1 MKMPESLKNSM
12 NNVKKALNN
21 VKKAFKNST
30 LALALATVLSSCGGD
45 PSVMSF
51 ERDTQSGKMSI
62 TYVGREWKDFDIEI
76 RKLGNWKYQAEIDER
91 GRWFN
96 KQYSGTLDV
105 IIDEMISDMQD
116 QVWKVWISST
126 SSGELLEERT
136 SEKFIAFKEAYKKFL
151 ENKHLDKQEIK
162 YSPNK

>member
-1 MKMPESLKNSM
+1 MPESLKNSM
-12 NNVKKALNN
+12 NKF
-21 VKKAFKNST
+21 KKAFNNST
-30 LALALATVLSSCGGD
+30 LALTIATVLSSCGGD
-45 PSVMSF
+45 PSAMSF

-62 TYVGREWKDFDIEI
+62 TYVGREWKEFDIEI
-76 RKLGNWKYQAEIDER
+76 TKLEDWNYQGEIDER

>member
-1 MKMPESLKNSM
+1 MKMPESLKN
-12 NNVKKALNN
+12 LGNN

-30 LALALATVLSSCGGD
+30 LALVLAAVLSGCGGD
-45 PSVMSF
+45 PSIMSF
-51 ERDTQSGKMSI
+51 EKKTQSGKMSI
-62 TYVGREWKDFDIEI
+62 VYVGREGKDFDIEI
-76 RKLGNWKYQAEIDER
+76 RKLEDWKYQGEIDER

-136 SEKFIAFKEAYKKFL
+136 SEKFISFKEAYKKFL
-151 ENKHLDKQEIK
+151 ENKHLDKEEIK

>member
-1 MKMPESLKNSM
+1 MKMPESLKN
-12 NNVKKALNN
+12 LGNN

-45 PSVMSF
+45 PSAMSF

-62 TYVGREWKDFDIEI
+62 TYVGREWKEFDIEI
-76 RKLGNWKYQAEIDER
+76 TKLEDWNYQGEIDER

-136 SEKFIAFKEAYKKFL
+136 SEKFISFKEAYKKFL
-151 ENKHLDKQEIK
+151 ENKSILKNI
-162 YSPNK
+162 NI

>member
-12 NNVKKALNN
+12 NNVKKA
-21 VKKAFKNST
+21 FKNST
-30 LALALATVLSSCGGD
+30 LALAIATVLSGCGGD
-45 PSVMSF
+45 PSAMSF

-76 RKLGNWKYQAEIDER
+76 TKLEDWNYQGEIDER

-116 QVWKVWISST
+116 QVWKVWITST

-151 ENKHLDKQEIK
+151 ENKNFDKQEIK

>member
-12 NNVKKALNN
+12 NKF
-21 VKKAFKNST
+21 KKAFNNST
-30 LALALATVLSSCGGD
+30 LALAIATVLSSCGGD
-45 PSVMSF
+45 PSAMSF

-62 TYVGREWKDFDIEI
+62 IYVGREWKDFDIEI
-76 RKLGNWKYQAEIDER
+76 TKLEDWNYQGEIDER

>member
-1 MKMPESLKNSM
+1 MPESLKNSM
-12 NNVKKALNN
+12 NKF
-21 VKKAFKNST
+21 KKAFNNST
-30 LALALATVLSSCGGD
+30 LALAIATVLSSCGGD
-45 PSVMSF
+45 PSAMSF

-62 TYVGREWKDFDIEI
+62 IYVGREWKDFDIEI
-76 RKLGNWKYQAEIDER
+76 TKLEDWNYQGEIDER

>member
-12 NNVKKALNN
+12 NKF
-21 VKKAFKNST
+21 KKAFNNST
-30 LALALATVLSSCGGD
+30 LALAIATVLSSCGGD
-45 PSVMSF
+45 PSAMSF
-51 ERDTQSGKMSI
+51 ERDTQS
-62 TYVGREWKDFDIEI
+62 YVGREWKEFDIEI
-76 RKLGNWKYQAEIDER
+76 TKLEDWNYQGEIDER

-105 IIDEMISDMQD
+105 IIDGMISDMQD

-136 SEKFIAFKEAYKKFL
+136 SEKFIAFKEAYEKFL

>member
-1 MKMPESLKNSM
+1 MKMPESLKNSV
-12 NNVKKALNN
+12 NKF
-21 VKKAFKNST
+21 KKAFNNST
-30 LALALATVLSSCGGD
+30 LALAIVTVLSSCGGD
-45 PSVMSF
+45 PSAMSF

-62 TYVGREWKDFDIEI
+62 TYVGREWKEFDIEI
-76 RKLGNWKYQAEIDER
+76 TKLEDWNYQGEIDER

-136 SEKFIAFKEAYKKFL
+136 SEKFISFKEAYKKFL
-151 ENKHLDKQEIK
+151 ENKYLDKEEIK

>member
-1 MKMPESLKNSM
+1 MPKSLKNSM

-45 PSVMSF
+45 PSAMSF

-62 TYVGREWKDFDIEI
+62 TYVGREWKEFDIEI
-76 RKLGNWKYQAEIDER
+76 TKLEDWNYQGEIDER

-96 KQYSGTLDV
+96 KQYSGTLDA

-136 SEKFIAFKEAYKKFL
+136 SEKFIAFKEAYEKFL

>member
-1 MKMPESLKNSM
+1 MKMPESLKNLG
-12 NNVKKALNN
+12 NN
-21 VKKAFKNST
+21 AFNNST
-30 LALALATVLSSCGGD
+30 LALAIVTVLSSCGGD
-45 PSVMSF
+45 PSAMSF

-62 TYVGREWKDFDIEI
+62 TYVGREWKEFDIEI
-76 RKLGNWKYQAEIDER
+76 TKLEDWNYQGEIDER

-136 SEKFIAFKEAYKKFL
+136 SEKFISFKEAYKKFL
-151 ENKHLDKQEIK
+151 ENKHLDKEEIK

>member
-1 MKMPESLKNSM
+1 MPESLKNSM
-12 NNVKKALNN
+12 NKFKKTFN
-21 VKKAFKNST
+21 NST
-30 LALALATVLSSCGGD
+30 LALAIATILSSCGGD
-45 PSVMSF
+45 PSAMSF

-62 TYVGREWKDFDIEI
+62 VYVGREWKEFDIEI
-76 RKLGNWKYQAEIDER
+76 TKLEDWNYQGEIDER

>member
-1 MKMPESLKNSM
+1 MPESLKNSM
-12 NNVKKALNN
+12 NKL
-21 VKKAFKNST
+21 KKAFKNST
-30 LALALATVLSSCGGD
+30 LALALVFALSGCGAD
-45 PSVMSF
+45 PSTMSF
-51 ERDTQSGKMSI
+51 KKNTQSGKMSI
-62 TYVGREWKDFDIEI
+62 VYVGREWKDFDIEI

-96 KQYSGTLDV
+96 KQYSGTLDA

>member
-1 MKMPESLKNSM
+1 MPKSLKNSM

>member
-1 MKMPESLKNSM
+1 
-12 NNVKKALNN
+12 
-21 VKKAFKNST
+21 
-30 LALALATVLSSCGGD
+30 
-45 PSVMSF
+45 
-51 ERDTQSGKMSI
+51 MSI
-62 TYVGREWKDFDIEI
+62 VYVGREGKEFDIEI
-76 RKLGNWKYQAEIDER
+76 RKLGDWNYQAEIDER

-96 KQYSGTLDV
+96 KQYSGTLDA

-151 ENKHLDKQEIK
+151 ENKNFDKQEIK

>member
-12 NNVKKALNN
+12 NKF
-21 VKKAFKNST
+21 KKAFNNST
-30 LALALATVLSSCGGD
+30 LALVIASVLSSCGGD
-45 PSVMSF
+45 PSAMSF

-62 TYVGREWKDFDIEI
+62 VYVGGEGKEFDIEI
-76 RKLGNWKYQAEIDER
+76 TKFGDWKYQGEIDER
-91 GRWFN
+91 GRCFN
-96 KQYSGTLDV
+96 KQYSGTLDA
-105 IIDEMISDMQD
+105 IIAEMTCDMQE
-116 QVWKVWISST
+116 QVWKVWVSST

-151 ENKHLDKQEIK
+151 ENKHLDKEEIK

>member
-1 MKMPESLKNSM
+1 MKMLESLKN
-12 NNVKKALNN
+12 LGNN
-21 VKKAFKNST
+21 VKKAFNNST
-30 LALALATVLSSCGGD
+30 LALALAAVLSSGGD
-45 PSVMSF
+45 PSAMSF

-62 TYVGREWKDFDIEI
+62 VYVGREWKDFDIEI
-76 RKLGNWKYQAEIDER
+76 TKLEDWNYQGEIDER

-136 SEKFIAFKEAYKKFL
+136 SEKFIAFKEAYEKFL

>member
-12 NNVKKALNN
+12 NKF
-21 VKKAFKNST
+21 KKAFNNST
-30 LALALATVLSSCGGD
+30 LALAIATVLSGCGGD
-45 PSVMSF
+45 PSAMSF

-76 RKLGNWKYQAEIDER
+76 TKLEDWNYQAEIDER

>member
-12 NNVKKALNN
+12 NKF
-21 VKKAFKNST
+21 KKAFNNST
-30 LALALATVLSSCGGD
+30 LALALAAVLSSCGGD
-45 PSVMSF
+45 PSAMSF

-62 TYVGREWKDFDIEI
+62 VYVGREWKDFDIEI
-76 RKLGNWKYQAEIDER
+76 TKLEDWNYQGEIDER

-136 SEKFIAFKEAYKKFL
+136 SEKFIAFKEAYEKFL

>member
-12 NNVKKALNN
+12 NKF
-21 VKKAFKNST
+21 KKAFNNST
-30 LALALATVLSSCGGD
+30 LALVIATVLSSCGGD
-45 PSVMSF
+45 PSAMSF

-62 TYVGREWKDFDIEI
+62 TYVGREWKEFDIEI
-76 RKLGNWKYQAEIDER
+76 TKLEDWNYQGEIDER

>member
-1 MKMPESLKNSM
+1 M
-12 NNVKKALNN
+12 NNVKKTL
-21 VKKAFKNST
+21 KNST
-30 LALALATVLSSCGGD
+30 LALSLAAALSSCGAD
-45 PSVMSF
+45 PSAMSF

-62 TYVGREWKDFDIEI
+62 TYVGREWKEFDIKI
-76 RKLGNWKYQAEIDER
+76 TKLEDWNYQGEIDER

-105 IIDEMISDMQD
+105 IIDEMIHDMQD

-136 SEKFIAFKEAYKKFL
+136 SEKFISFKEAYKKFL
-151 ENKHLDKQEIK
+151 ENKNFDKQEIK